1 MDIIAEMPQLRA
13 MLDVRV
19 FLSTLASQWK
29 STRAHEIEKH
39 NRYVTHQDGRR
50 CTNMQLFAAVVN
62 TYGKVGKEFVDFCYI
77 VDSSN
82 RGKARGRDLTNLLS
96 LLAVYANA
104 EKVVLIHAPTLKRAQ
119 RGDVVAAM
127 AAKDAQAAANAAK
140 EANAKAADSRDNATE
155 KKHPKASK
163 CPELRG
169 DISYKD
175 GQKLVYY
182 KGCKQDYS
190 YADGQIIAEST
201 TPQFRT
207 GSPNIPK

>member
-1 MDIIAEMPQLRA
+1 
-13 MLDVRV
+13 
-19 FLSTLASQWK
+19 
-29 STRAHEIEKH
+29 
-39 NRYVTHQDGRR
+39 
-50 CTNMQLFAAVVN
+50 MQLFAAVVN
-62 TYGKVGKEFVDFCYI
+62 TYGKVGTELVDFCYI

-119 RGDVVAAM
+119 RGDVVAAR

-169 DISYKD
+169 DISYKM
-175 GQKLVYY
+175 GR
-182 KGCKQDYS
+182 S
-190 YADGQIIAEST
+190 SSIARDANRT
-201 TPQFRT
+201 TPTRMGRSLRKAPRHSSELDPPTFQ
-207 GSPNIPK
+207 SEW